1 MTTGYILI
9 GLGIIV
15 GIIGIRKIIKDK
27 QI

>member
-1 MTTGYILI
+1 MITGYILI

>member
-9 GLGIIV
+9 GLGIII

-27 QI
+27 

>member
-27 QI
+27 